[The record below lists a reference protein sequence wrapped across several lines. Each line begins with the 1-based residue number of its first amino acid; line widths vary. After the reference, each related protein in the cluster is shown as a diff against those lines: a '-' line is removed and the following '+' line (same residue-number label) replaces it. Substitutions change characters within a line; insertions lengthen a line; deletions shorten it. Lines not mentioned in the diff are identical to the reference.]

1 MNSGKGK
8 RFIFPCLHAVTPSTS
23 ISFGRQN
30 LSSDGHSVTKDDVDV
45 RSWRVRISYLIS
57 CAIIMHIDATME

>member
-8 RFIFPCLHAVTPSTS
+8 RFIFACLHAVTPSTS
-23 ISFGRQN
+23 ISFGRQ
-30 LSSDGHSVTKDDVDV
+30 TKDDVDV
-45 RSWRVRISYLIS
+45 RSWRVRISYLIN